1 MPEDGQLLRAYQETG
16 DQSAFAALVKKHLP
30 LTYSVAVR
38 QCRGNTAMAEDVAQ
52 RVFADLARKSRS
64 LEKHPSLA
72 AWLVRAA
79 HYTAIDLVRAEAR
92 RQAREKAAMPM
103 LLNDPTPDWERAR
116 PAIDAALSKLSG
128 SDRAAVLLR
137 CFEARPFRE
146 IAAALH
152 TTEDVARMR
161 FDRALERLR
170 THLGRRGDVR
180 MGSC

>member
-1 MPEDGQLLRAYQETG
+1 
-16 DQSAFAALVKKHLP
+16 
-30 LTYSVAVR
+30 
-38 QCRGNTAMAEDVAQ
+38 
-52 RVFADLARKSRS
+52 
-64 LEKHPSLA
+64 
-72 AWLVRAA
+72 
-79 HYTAIDLVRAEAR
+79 
-92 RQAREKAAMPM
+92 MPM
-103 LLNDPTPDWERAR
+103 LLNKFAPDWEKAR

-152 TTEDVARMR
+152 TTEDAAWMR